1 MHNKASQFAS
11 KLAGLVSLASAGR
24 RYANRNYMRTLLIIL
39 CVFTLASC
47 GSLRPKSERIVS
59 NEIIPKVNLTFSDSV
74 DGLAKNINSVFQDN
88 GWTIL
93 HSSEKA
99 PLPRGSSIDKEDN
112 RTYVKLS
119 EYWLWKPALSDVNK
133 PEYFIK
139 GKTPTS
145 AFSFGSYFYI
155 ILSKSE
161 INKVNA
167 SFVLITT
174 QYAEKKKLGEY
185 TDSLING
192 LHSKYSHNK

>member
-1 MHNKASQFAS
+1 MKI
-11 KLAGLVSLASAGR
+11 
-24 RYANRNYMRTLLIIL
+24 LLITL
-39 CVFTLASC
+39 CASVLASC
-47 GSLRPKSERIVS
+47 GNLGPKSERIIS
-59 NEIIPKVNLTFSDSV
+59 SEIIPKANLSFSDSV
-74 DGLAKNINSVFQDN
+74 DGLAKSINSVFEDN

-93 HSSEKA
+93 HTSKKA
-99 PLPRGSSIDKEDN
+99 PLPKGGSIDKDDS

-119 EYWLWKPALSDVNK
+119 EYWLWKSALPDTYK

-155 ILSKSE
+155 ILTKDG

-185 TDSLING
+185 SDTFING
-192 LHSKYSHNK
+192 LDSIYSHNKYKQPVSATASPLL